1 MLEGWARWRL
11 QPQNVGG
18 GLDVDRS
25 RALARCDRPGRARVL
40 VAVGMARGTRGAD
53 ELRARG
59 QLQPADLD
67 RARDRGAPEQCPW
80 SPGAAR
86 ARPDHGDLRP
96 YWSRG
101 CGKRFAGNN
110 LACGNCHLQAGTKK
124 FGIPLFGLFG
134 VFPRYSA
141 RLGAE
146 MTIQDRLNACMT
158 RSMNGRALPAD
169 APEMQALV
177 AYIKFLSTGVAP
189 GQLLPGMGTGNM
201 PELDRAADP
210 ARGEA
215 LYANACVPCHG
226 PNGAGMRRSLPT
238 TDLGYMMPPLW
249 GNDSFNDGAGMA
261 RLITAANFL
270 HFNMPHGVDYL
281 NPQLSP
287 EQSWDI
293 AAYVISQPRPH
304 KAGLDKDFPDLLE
317 KPVDAPYGPYAD
329 GFSEQQHKYGPFAP
343 IRAALARLKAE
354 KAGGPAPPP
363 R

>member
-1 MLEGWARWRL
+1 MLLAS
-11 QPQNVGG
+11 V
-18 GLDVDRS
+18 RS
-25 RALARCDRPGRARVL
+25 CVVAGVVALACLWLLGWPEGPAVS
-40 VAVGMARGTRGAD
+40 VAQDA
-53 ELRARG
+53 
-59 QLQPADLD
+59 
-67 RARDRGAPEQCPW
+67 
-80 SPGAAR
+80 GAAIWTVPEIGALPNDANGR
-86 ARPDHGDLRP
+86 LVRRGRDLITATYAHIGP
-96 YWSRG
+96 EVADPT
-101 CGKRFAGNN
+101 KRFAGNN

-134 VFPRYSA
+134 AFPHYSA
-141 RLGAE
+141 RLGAQI
-146 MTIQDRLNACMT
+146 TIEDRLNSCMT
-158 RSMNGRALPAD
+158 RSMNGRPLQVD
-169 APEMQALV
+169 SPEMQALV
-177 AYIKFLSTGVAP
+177 AYIKFLSTGVPP

-210 ARGEA
+210 VRGA
-215 LYANACVPCHG
+215 ASYANACATCHA
-226 PNGAGMRRSLPT
+226 PNGAGIRRSLPT

-287 EQSWDI
+287 EQAWDI

-343 IRAALARLKAE
+343 IRAAVARLKAE
-354 KAGGPAPPP
+354 KAAEPTPPP